1 MLKIKK
7 EFENTVIEYKIGTV
21 KVKIKVCDI
30 TQNHIDLAKAHQ
42 VDLSYFF
49 EEEKERKGCEPL
61 KPIEE
66 EAPIKKT
73 RKRRKNG

>member
-42 VDLSYFF
+42 VDLSFF
-49 EEEKERKGCEPL
+49 FDEVTDVTVQ
-61 KPIEE
+61 E

-73 RKRRKNG
+73 RKRRK

>member
-21 KVKIKVCDI
+21 KVKIKVSDI

-42 VDLSYFF
+42 VDLSFFF
-49 EEEKERKGCEPL
+49 EEEKVVQ
-61 KPIEE
+61 E

>member
-42 VDLSYFF
+42 VDLSFFF
-49 EEEKERKGCEPL
+49 EEVNEVTFQ
-61 KPIEE
+61 E
-66 EAPIKKT
+66 EAPTASIKKT
-73 RKRRKNG
+73 RKRRK